1 MMGRYGK
8 IKLHFTR
15 DGSRRRSRRSR
26 EARPLCGT
34 SWSRPRR
41 GAGSVSPRVPSDMRT
56 GRPGRANRGRT
67 ACRDPWP
74 RPTRESLP
82 DPPRGLYRAV
92 TDTSPRGAWVATCVR
107 LEPAALGRTRAECS
121 SFIRVSSPGPAA
133 AVLACRRHAWHS
145 RPAPRSCARSW
156 TETMQRPRTAL
167 GVVPGCC
174 RSRCGGRGHPRPRRE
189 SARSRS
195 RMVHPKPA
203 PRSHGDGVVMARG
216 R

>member
-1 MMGRYGK
+1 MGRYGK

-56 GRPGRANRGRT
+56 GRPGRANGGRT

-74 RPTRESLP
+74 RPPRESLP

-92 TDTSPRGAWVATCVR
+92 TDTLPRGAWVAACEARASGARAYVHSGLVSWPSRCCARLPPPR
-107 LEPAALGRTRAECS
+107 LELAAGAQILRTFVGPRLCRDLEPLWASFPGAVAPVMEVAVIRDLGASPDARDPGWC
-121 SFIRVSSPGPAA
+121 IRNPLHVI
-133 AVLACRRHAWHS
+133 
-145 RPAPRSCARSW
+145 
-156 TETMQRPRTAL
+156 TRTAW
-167 GVVPGCC
+167 
-174 RSRCGGRGHPRPRRE
+174 
-189 SARSRS
+189 
-195 RMVHPKPA
+195 
-203 PRSHGDGVVMARG
+203 
-216 R
+216 